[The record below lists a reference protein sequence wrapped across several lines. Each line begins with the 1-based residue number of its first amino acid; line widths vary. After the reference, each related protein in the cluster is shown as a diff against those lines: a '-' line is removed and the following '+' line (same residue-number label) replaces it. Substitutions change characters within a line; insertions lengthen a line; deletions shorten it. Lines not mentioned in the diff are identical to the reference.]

1 MRIPKRTVDSA
12 NTKKTSLREKEAGE
26 KATMQKNRQAFRIY
40 TNSGGF
46 TLVELMVVIA
56 IIGILATIAV
66 GSFMSTRTKVVDAAA
81 LSETRILGKVVLNA
95 FLDGIDVNLSHNSGD
110 GPQIG
115 TQDTAGNGRS
125 PLFTLSNGLVAQI
138 TGNSDWGGSGLGRFV
153 AEVWHPNG
161 SKTFWLIIDEVT
173 DTVSFPT
180 G

>member
-1 MRIPKRTVDSA
+1 M
-12 NTKKTSLREKEAGE
+12 
-26 KATMQKNRQAFRIY
+26 MQKNRQLFRIY
-40 TNSGGF
+40 KNNGGF

-66 GSFMSTRTKVVDAAA
+66 GNFMSTRTSVVDSAA
-81 LSETRILGKVVLNA
+81 LSETRILGKAILNA
-95 FLDGIDVNLSHNSGD
+95 FLDGVDVDLTHNPGD
-110 GPQIG
+110 GPLIG
-115 TQDTAGNGRS
+115 SQDTAGNGRT
-125 PLFTLSNGLVAQI
+125 PIFTLSNGLEAQI

-153 AEVWHPNG
+153 GEVWHPNG